1 MATPAGNDPPEGDAT
16 TNDGPGSANRN
27 PLFEIK
33 DVPGMGKGMIARV
46 DIARGTTIHTEKPL
60 VVGPSRGGKN
70 VANSLGYIEMVFS
83 VNSGDD
89 SPSIDIIKALPK
101 DKQRQF
107 FSLSD
112 SSHSHGSGKIR
123 GIWVTNS
130 LPVMIPDPSNFSLPR
145 EAVALTMSRVNHS
158 CQPNSLLRY
167 DEGWYQLKALR
178 PIRAGE
184 QVTITYKD
192 YIHQT
197 TSQWR
202 RRGLEERYVECKCE
216 VCLRVAAGDVISDV
230 RRDLIAIVTEAA
242 QFGCPLSFYDPQLR
256 LTRCRMLICLLNAE
270 FPAGEAAEQV
280 LQAYKDALDI
290 AIAHGDC
297 ARASVFARRMLG
309 LIPLVGDAASGPGAN
324 GFWEMVA
331 DQPRRHPSWRE
342 CSSRWDTT
350 LRAIPQN
357 LSEGDFENWLWRQRF

>member
-70 VANSLGYIEMVFS
+70 VANSLGYTEMVFS

-89 SPSIDIIKALPK
+89 SPFIDIIKALPK

-197 TSQWR
+197 T
-202 RRGLEERYVECKCE
+202 
-216 VCLRVAAGDVISDV
+216 DV